1 MTHCDISKVKRAIRY
16 ITHCQEYKERDVFKL
31 HFQYPCQ
38 VNIEGGA
45 GMRGDA
51 QGWSREISYTGLIRK
66 EVCSDCIKS
75 TSPNITQTLSTP
87 AKLFQ
92 SGLSCL
98 KLSVTSSVKVGLA
111 IFRRVCDSVEGKG
124 GRKKK
129 SCPLSFTGWVFSH
142 YSKKHQFVPPTSHST
157 EMASWSSSQSTK
169 STKCQGKSSKVCW
182 RAAGADKNTD
192 ECRRTVYLTWVAMQE
207 KMTSPVY

>member
-129 SCPLSFTGWVFSH
+129 KSCPLSFTGSE
-142 YSKKHQFVPPTSHST
+142 YSAITV
-157 EMASWSSSQSTK
+157 K
-169 STKCQGKSSKVCW
+169 STNLCHPLPTPQRWQAEAHLKAQKAQNAKESHQKFAEELLERTKTQTS
-182 RAAGADKNTD
+182 AGAP
-192 ECRRTVYLTWVAMQE
+192 
-207 KMTSPVY
+207 SI